1 MRQTLLGKNQMKGS
15 DARLYAVKLAKFI
28 IMKHD
33 EGEISE
39 SILELSN
46 ALIDIIGIAYS
57 PESK

>member
-15 DARLYAVKLAKFI
+15 DARLIAVKLAMFI
-28 IMKHD
+28 FMKHD
-33 EGEISE
+33 EGKISE

-46 ALIDIIGIAYS
+46 AFIDIKGIAYS